1 MNTRRP
7 DPEDSGAAPSPAEGQ
22 AEAPVCHS
30 EQVANLVRE
39 HNQSLHAFLM
49 TRVGDPHEAREVAQE
64 AYVRMLQL
72 DRPGAVGYLR
82 GYLFKTAA
90 NIAIDRARERNN
102 RARLLRNECMEDQ
115 QDELSPDR
123 YALGQEEVE
132 TLRQALAELPE
143 KLRRSFLLRH
153 VDGLNAPSIGELL
166 GVSARMVH
174 VYLTRAGM
182 YCQLRIQGY
191 SPKVAREAI
200 HGVR

>member
-1 MNTRRP
+1 VTNSRP
-7 DPEDSGAAPSPAEGQ
+7 TEESGIAQSEPNGQ
-22 AEAPVCHS
+22 ADAVVCHS

-49 TRVGDPHEAREVAQE
+49 ARVGDPHEAREVAQE

-72 DRPGAVGYLR
+72 DRPGAVSYLR

-90 NIAIDRARERNN
+90 NIAIDRARERSN
-102 RARLLRNECMEDQ
+102 RARLLRNEPMEEA

-123 YALGQEEVE
+123 YALGKEDVD
-132 TLRQALAELPE
+132 TLRLALAELPE
-143 KLRRSFLLRH
+143 RLRRSFLMRH
-153 VDGLNAPSIGELL
+153 VDGQSAIKISKTL

-174 VYLTRAGM
+174 LYLTRAGL

-191 SPKVAREAI
+191 TPAAAREALK
-200 HGVR
+200 

>member
-1 MNTRRP
+1 VTHRRP
-7 DPEDSGAAPSPAEGQ
+7 DREEPGAQPPQEGGEGG
-22 AEAPVCHS
+22 AGRSHS
-30 EQVANLVRE
+30 EEVADLVRE

-49 TRVGDPHEAREVAQE
+49 ARVGDPHEAREVAQE

-102 RARLLRNECMEDQ
+102 RARLMRNEFVDEP

-123 YALGQEEVE
+123 HALGKEEMD
-132 TLRQALAELPE
+132 TLRLALNELPE
-143 KLRRSFLLRH
+143 RMRRSFLLRH
-153 VDGLNAPSIGELL
+153 VEGLNAPRIADAM

-174 VYLTRAGM
+174 KYLHRAGL

-191 SPKVAREAI
+191 SPAAAREALK
-200 HGVR
+200 